1 MTAYINTQT
10 LQYPLFEGD
19 IRLAYPNVS
28 FPREFTPPEEFAIV
42 YSTPRPE
49 ITYRQVVKEGKPVFS
64 ETKWVQSWLVTD
76 LTVSELD
83 EAEMRHRDQLKNSF
97 VGMTQQ
103 RLDTFAQTRGYDGI
117 LSVCT
122 YADSLVS
129 KFSDEGSYCKIVRD
143 ETWSKL
149 YDILA
154 EVESGTRPLPESYEE
169 IEPELPEL
177 KWPDE

>member
-1 MTAYINTQT
+1 MSPSLSGVPTAPTATAGTNTTQLATTAFVQT
-10 LQYPLFEGD
+10 GLSGRQPLD
-19 IRLAYPNVS
+19 A
-28 FPREFTPPEEFAIV
+28 
-42 YSTPRPE
+42 
-49 ITYRQVVKEGKPVFS
+49 
-64 ETKWVQSWLVTD
+64 
-76 LTVSELD
+76 
-83 EAEMRHRDQLKNSF
+83 
-97 VGMTQQ
+97 
-103 RLDTFAQTRGYDGI
+103 FAQTRGYDDI
-117 LSVCT
+117 LSACT

>member
-42 YSTPRPE
+42 HNTPRPK
-49 ITYRQVVKEGKPVFS
+49 ITYKQIVKEGLPVFNG
-64 ETKWVQSWLVTD
+64 TKWVQSWQIVD
-76 LTVSELD
+76 LIGEEFVEI
-83 EAEMRHRDQLKNSF
+83 EKQHIQQLKNNL

-117 LSVCT
+117 LSACT
-122 YADSLVS
+122 YAESLIS
-129 KFSDEGSYCKIVRD
+129 KFSDEGSYCKSVRD
-143 ETWSKL
+143 ETWAKL
-149 YDILA
+149 YDILS

-169 IEPELPEL
+169 IESELPKLE
-177 KWPDE
+177 WPTE